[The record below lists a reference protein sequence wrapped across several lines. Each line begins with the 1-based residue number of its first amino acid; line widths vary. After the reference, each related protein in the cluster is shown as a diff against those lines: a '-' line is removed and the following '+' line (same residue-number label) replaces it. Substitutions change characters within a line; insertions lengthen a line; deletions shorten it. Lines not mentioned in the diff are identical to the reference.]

1 MKPLFIVLEGPDASG
16 KSTQLRLLSQALSAR
31 GIPVVTTREPGGT
44 PLGQRLREILLHPE
58 SRMRPLT
65 ELLLMVA
72 DRHEHVEEVIK
83 PALARGKWV
92 LCSRYTLSSLAYQ
105 GRGRGLPLEL
115 IHRLNELATGGL
127 QPDYVFL
134 LDLPPQVALERTPL
148 RDRFEGEGL
157 SFFTQ
162 VRLAYL
168 ELIRT
173 VPRGYVIDATLPPP
187 QVTAEILARLPL
199 SGYDS
204 SAKEEK

>member
-16 KSTQLRLLSQALSAR
+16 KSTQLELLSQALSAR
-31 GIPVVTTREPGGT
+31 GIRVVTTREPGGT
-44 PLGQRLREILLHPE
+44 PLGQKLREVLLHPG
-58 SRMRPLT
+58 SSMRPLT
-65 ELLLMVA
+65 ELLLIVA

-83 PALARGKWV
+83 PALAQGKWV
-92 LCSRYTLSSLAYQ
+92 ICSRYTLSTLAYQ

-115 IHRLNELATGGL
+115 IHKLNELVTGGL

-134 LDLPPQVALERTPL
+134 LDLPPQVALARTPL
-148 RDRFEGEGL
+148 VDRFEGEGL
-157 SFFTQ
+157 GFFTQ

-173 VPRGYVIDATLPPP
+173 VPRGYVIDATLPPA

-204 SAKEEK
+204 PAKEGE

>member
-1 MKPLFIVLEGPDASG
+1 MRPLFIVLEGPDAAG
-16 KSTQLRLLSQALSAR
+16 KSTQLELLSQALTAR

-44 PLGQRLREILLHPE
+44 PLGQRLREILLDPKIP
-58 SRMRPLT
+58 MAPLT

-72 DRHEHVEEVIK
+72 DRHQHVEEVIK
-83 PALARGKWV
+83 PALARGQWV

-115 IHRLNELATGGL
+115 IRKLNDLATSGL
-127 QPDYVFL
+127 EPDYVFL
-134 LDLPPQVALERTPL
+134 LDLPPQVALERSRF

-168 ELIRT
+168 EFLRT
-173 VPRGYVIDATLPPP
+173 VPRGYVIDGTFPPSR
-187 QVTAEILARLPL
+187 VTAEILARLPF
-199 SGYDS
+199 SEYDS
-204 SAKEEK
+204 GDKEDK

>member
-16 KSTQLRLLSQALSAR
+16 KSTQLRLLSQALAAR
-31 GIPVVTTREPGGT
+31 GIPVLTTREPGGT
-44 PLGQRLREILLHPE
+44 PLGQKLREILLDPK

-83 PALARGKWV
+83 PALARGQWV
-92 LCSRYTLSSLAYQ
+92 LCSRYTLSTLAYQ
-105 GRGRGLPLEL
+105 GRGRGLSIEL
-115 IHRLNELATGGL
+115 IQELNKLATGGL
-127 QPDYVFL
+127 EPDYVFL
-134 LDLPPQVALERTPL
+134 LDLPPQVALKRTRL

-168 ELIRT
+168 EFIRT
-173 VPRGYVIDATLPPP
+173 VPRGYVIDGTLPPA

-199 SGYDS
+199 SGYDFE
-204 SAKEEK
+204 AKEGK

>member
-16 KSTQLRLLSQALSAR
+16 KSTQLKLLSQALSAR
-31 GIPVVTTREPGGT
+31 GIRVVATREPGGT
-44 PLGQRLREILLHPE
+44 PLGQKLREVLLHPG
-58 SRMRPLT
+58 SSMRPLT
-65 ELLLMVA
+65 ELFLMVA

-83 PALARGKWV
+83 PALAQGKWV
-92 LCSRYTLSSLAYQ
+92 ICSRYTLSSLAYQ

-115 IHRLNELATGGL
+115 IHKLNELVTGGL

-134 LDLPPQVALERTPL
+134 LDLPPQVALARTPL
-148 RDRFEGEGL
+148 EDRFEGEGL
-157 SFFTQ
+157 GFFTQ

-173 VPRGYVIDATLPPP
+173 VPRGYVIDATLPPA

-204 SAKEEK
+204 PAKEGK

>member
-16 KSTQLRLLSQALSAR
+16 KSTQLRLLSQALRSR

-44 PLGQRLREILLHPE
+44 PVGQRLREILLDPA

-83 PALARGKWV
+83 PALAQGNWV

-105 GRGRGLPLEL
+105 GAGRGVPLDL
-115 IHRLNELATGGL
+115 IRKLNELATGGL
-127 QPDYVFL
+127 EPDYVFL

-173 VPRGYVIDATLPPP
+173 IPRGYVIDATLPPA

-204 SAKEEK
+204 PAKEEK

>member
-1 MKPLFIVLEGPDASG
+1 MKALFIVIEGPDASG

-31 GIPVVTTREPGGT
+31 GISVVTTREPGGT
-44 PLGQRLREILLHPE
+44 ALGQRLREILLDPK
-58 SRMRPLT
+58 SQMRPLT

-83 PALARGKWV
+83 PALARGQWV

-105 GRGRGLPLEL
+105 GGGRGLSFEL
-115 IHRLNELATGGL
+115 IRNLNKIATGGL
-127 QPDYVFL
+127 EPDYVFL

-173 VPRGYVIDATLPPP
+173 VPRGYVIDGTLPPA

-199 SGYDS
+199 SGYDFTT
-204 SAKEEK
+204 KEGK

>member
-16 KSTQLRLLSQALSAR
+16 KSTQLRLLSQALTAR
-31 GIPVVTTREPGGT
+31 GIPVLTTREPGGT
-44 PLGQRLREILLHPE
+44 PLGQRLREILLDQK

-83 PALARGKWV
+83 PALARGQWV
-92 LCSRYTLSSLAYQ
+92 LCSRYTLSTLAYQ
-105 GRGRGLPLEL
+105 GRGRGLPLDL
-115 IHRLNELATGGL
+115 IHTLNRLATGGL
-127 QPDYVFL
+127 EPDYVFL
-134 LDLPPQVALERTPL
+134 LDLPPQVALERTAF

-168 ELIRT
+168 EFIRS
-173 VPRGYVIDATLPPP
+173 VPRGYVIDGTLPPT

-204 SAKEEK
+204 SAKEGK

>member
-1 MKPLFIVLEGPDASG
+1 MRPLFIVLEGPDASG

-31 GIPVVTTREPGGT
+31 GIPVLTTREPGGT
-44 PLGQRLREILLHPE
+44 PLGQRLREILLDPK

-65 ELLLMVA
+65 ELFLMVA

-83 PALARGKWV
+83 PALAKGQWV

-115 IHRLNELATGGL
+115 IHELNKLATGGL
-127 QPDYVFL
+127 EPDYVFL

-168 ELIRT
+168 EFIRS
-173 VPRGYVIDATLPPP
+173 VPRGYVIDGTLPPS

-204 SAKEEK
+204 EAKEGK

>member
-1 MKPLFIVLEGPDASG
+1 MKALFIVIEGPDASG

-44 PLGQRLREILLHPE
+44 ALGQRLREILLDPK
-58 SRMRPLT
+58 SQMRPLT

-83 PALARGKWV
+83 PALARGQWV

-105 GRGRGLPLEL
+105 GGGRGLSFEL
-115 IHRLNELATGGL
+115 IRNLNKIATGGL
-127 QPDYVFL
+127 EPDYVFL

-173 VPRGYVIDATLPPP
+173 VPRGYVIDGTLPPA

-199 SGYDS
+199 SGYDFTT
-204 SAKEEK
+204 KEGK

>member
-1 MKPLFIVLEGPDASG
+1 MRPLFIVLEGPDASG

-31 GIPVVTTREPGGT
+31 GIPVLTTREPGGT
-44 PLGQRLREILLHPE
+44 PLGQRLREILLDPK

-83 PALARGKWV
+83 PALAKGQWV

-115 IHRLNELATGGL
+115 IHELNKLATGGL
-127 QPDYVFL
+127 EPDYVFL

-168 ELIRT
+168 EFIRS
-173 VPRGYVIDATLPPP
+173 VPRGYVIDGTLPPS

-204 SAKEEK
+204 EAKEGK